1 MRTSRIIRTTS
12 LALGCFLAA
21 SPLFAQSN
29 TGAGIA
35 PGASDPNWSVSW
47 AGPTTGSGQ
56 AVEVVSP
63 PGAWAN
69 TSPTSFWVST
79 NSSASLPGGTG
90 DNVQRYSYTWTGNFT
105 SGSTSPLQMTVW
117 TDNFFQS
124 FTFNGVTTTVTP
136 DPAPGDFSQPT
147 PRVFTLDPTAGANTL
162 SLSTT
167 GDGQTDAINVSFTS
181 TPEPSSMALLGTGL
195 VGLVPMIRRKR
206 KI

>member
-47 AGPTTGSGQ
+47 AGPTSGSGQ

-105 SGSTSPLQMTVW
+105 TASTSPLQM
-117 TDNFFQS
+117 
-124 FTFNGVTTTVTP
+124 
-136 DPAPGDFSQPT
+136 
-147 PRVFTLDPTAGANTL
+147 
-162 SLSTT
+162 
-167 GDGQTDAINVSFTS
+167 
-181 TPEPSSMALLGTGL
+181 
-195 VGLVPMIRRKR
+195 
-206 KI
+206 